1 VGTTAEERV
10 NIAESVEPALRPVL
24 AAAVLD
30 DRSGAGLAE
39 TLDEVLLGARPRPRL
54 LPDA

>member
-1 VGTTAEERV
+1 MLAVVR
-10 NIAESVEPALRPVL
+10 SVL

-30 DRSGAGLAE
+30 DRSGAALPE
-39 TLDEVLLGARPRPRL
+39 LLDEVLLGARPRPRL